1 MTYTLTTDIDT
12 RLATK
17 SEIKQF
23 AEEHGCILSKFKALE
38 SNHLV
43 TFSSN
48 NLDYIQELTDQLQL
62 SHSKIVSL

>member
-1 MTYTLTTDIDT
+1 MIYSLTADIT
-12 RLATK
+12 HTSSK

-23 AEEHGCILSKFKALE
+23 AEEHGCTLLKFKALE
-38 SNHLV
+38 YNHLV

>member
-1 MTYTLTTDIDT
+1 MTYTLTTDIIHT
-12 RLATK
+12 SSK

-23 AEEHGCILSKFKALE
+23 AEEHGCILLKFKALE

-43 TFSSN
+43 TFSSD

-62 SHSKIVSL
+62 SHSRIVSL

>member
-1 MTYTLTTDIDT
+1 MIYSLTADIT
-12 RLATK
+12 HTSSK

-23 AEEHGCILSKFKALE
+23 AEEHGCTLLKFKALE
-38 SNHLV
+38 NSNHLV

-62 SHSKIVSL
+62 SHSRIVSL